1 MKYTEEQITAK
12 AKEVIKDFRGKY
24 YSEECIDGV
33 VFRENKDINFGKLKD
48 QKHST
53 WIIGVKSLA
62 DNEDLLF
69 ISDETGEPLYYQNFN
84 TFVFDVEKDER
95 GYFRVGLPRD

>member
-1 MKYTEEQITAK
+1 MKHTEEQILSK
-12 AKEVIKDFRGKY
+12 AKKVLKDLDGKY
-24 YSEECIDGV
+24 YFDECINDAFFDKGQMS
-33 VFRENKDINFGKLKD
+33 NYGKFKGK
-48 QKHST
+48 KHST

>member
-1 MKYTEEQITAK
+1 MKHTEEQILAK
-12 AKEVIKDFRGKY
+12 AKEIMKDLDGKY
-24 YSEECIDGV
+24 YFEDCVAGV
-33 VFRENKDINFGKLKD
+33 VFKKNKISNYGKNIGE
-48 QKHST
+48 KHST
-53 WIIGVKSLA
+53 WIIGIKALA

>member
-1 MKYTEEQITAK
+1 MKHTEKQITAK
-12 AKEVIKDFRGKY
+12 AKEVLKDFRGKY
-24 YSEECIDGV
+24 YSEECINDA
-33 VFRENKDINFGKLKD
+33 FFDKDSIVDFGKLKGK
-48 QKHST
+48 KHST